1 MKPYWQQ
8 VLESDMP
15 QQAKGKTL
23 DQLAVQWDVKRK
35 TYFWIFKESD
45 KKFRAR
51 LLKLMRGITNE

>member
-23 DQLAVQWDVKRK
+23 DQLALQWDMKRK
-35 TYFWIFKESD
+35 RYLWIFKESD

-51 LLKLMRGITNE
+51 IIKVMRGIR